1 MSRLV
6 RFLMPIM
13 IAVVLGP
20 LIAGIAV
27 TVLALVIN
35 LVERSAAAQIG
46 DVLALSASYVIF
58 AYVSGAAI
66 AVFAGLLVSIWMIWR
81 APSFAIVIAATVIAT
96 VGYMSAGALGLL
108 GAVEITNARSNF
120 VFTLIFAVIAAA
132 GCWLLT
138 RRFARTA

>member
-58 AYVSGAAI
+58 AYVRGAAI

-96 VGYMSAGALGLL
+96 VGYMSAGALGML